1 MMEGAFLFFVMI
13 TCVGSLLSA
22 YLKTKHWSFYL
33 CFHLRYLHQ
42 TSTLSLSNI
51 YVIFIKH
58 LRYLYQTSTLSLS
71 YIYVI
76 FIKDIRYV
84 RCRYRLLTWCGAYI
98 YVMRSLYSHRLHR
111 LGTMSGATRD
121 DVKSRSAACPQRL
134 ETMLGKFFRRKG
146 NGNKVLPCCFFWRH
160 NINLLIMS
168 YLWIL

>member
-1 MMEGAFLFFVMI
+1 MHFYFSWWLHVLEVCWVLILRRCIEAFTFAF
-13 TCVGSLLSA
+13 
-22 YLKTKHWSFYL
+22 
-33 CFHLRYLHQ
+33 
-42 TSTLSLSNI
+42 I

-84 RCRYRLLTWCGAYI
+84 RCRYRLLTWCRAYI

-146 NGNKVLPCCFFWRH
+146 NGNKVLPCWFFWRH

>member
-1 MMEGAFLFFVMI
+1 MMEGAFLFFVMV

-22 YLKTKHWSFYL
+22 YLKTMHWSFYL

-42 TSTLSLSNI
+42 TSTLSLSN
-51 YVIFIKH
+51 
-58 LRYLYQTSTLSLS
+58 
-71 YIYVI
+71 IYVI

-146 NGNKVLPCCFFWRH
+146 NGNKVLPCWFFWRH

>member
-22 YLKTKHWSFYL
+22 YLKTMHWSFYL

-58 LRYLYQTSTLSLS
+58 LRYLYHTSTLSLS
-71 YIYVI
+71 KIYDMYDADIGFSHDAEPI
-76 FIKDIRYV
+76 F
-84 RCRYRLLTWCGAYI
+84 TWCGAYTHI
-98 YVMRSLYSHRLHR
+98 VSIGSGPCQEPLE
-111 LGTMSGATRD
+111 TMSKAAPLHVRKGL
-121 DVKSRSAACPQRL
+121 KS
-134 ETMLGKFFRRKG
+134 MLGKFFRRKG
-146 NGNKVLPCCFFWRH
+146 NGNKVLPCWFFWRH